1 MAKRILMAI
10 TPAAAGDLRSAARS
24 AAVVARASGGLGRM
38 ACVRPV
44 PPARVDR

>member
-24 AAVVARASGGLGRM
+24 AAVVARASGGLVRM
-38 ACVRPV
+38 AFVRRPR
-44 PPARVDR
+44 PSAPA